1 MDTTQKSREEA
12 QRRQPSAGAAGQAKA
27 ERPPRQTPSGQRPT
41 AQNSRQK
48 PMTQPA
54 KRRPASKAP
63 DGSGQAVQKG
73 TRRPAD
79 GPSGAPG
86 KPARGQA
93 LPAPNRAKRP
103 AGAAVKERKTGDAA
117 QRRKQARRSA
127 EQTDLSSGKK
137 RAYGNSKP
145 KKKSALQTL
154 TESVKSAAANSKAR
168 ARARQEA
175 KPRSARRQ
183 PTPAVIYTEPK
194 KFNRSRLLMQLLIVG
209 AVVAALVLGVSVFF
223 KVEEFTVTGANVY
236 TAWSVREASGISEG
250 DSLLFFSRPRAG
262 AQIKANLP
270 YVKNVR
276 FGIKLPDTVN
286 IIIEEEDVV
295 YAIKDTAGTWW
306 LVSSKGRVVQ
316 QAGSR
321 ASNYT
326 QITGITLENPT
337 PNTQAV
343 AMEEKPAA
351 TDETG
356 VVQPV
361 TTSGAQR
368 LKVALE
374 IVTALENND
383 IVGEAASVDVSHLEE
398 ITLWYGTRYQVD
410 LGDATQIEYKI
421 ACMNDVIL
429 QLSEYQSGILDVSFT
444 IWPDKVVYTPFG

>member
-1 MDTTQKSREEA
+1 VP
-12 QRRQPSAGAAGQAKA
+12 RRQAA
-27 ERPPRQTPSGQRPT
+27 
-41 AQNSRQK
+41 
-48 PMTQPA
+48 
-54 KRRPASKAP
+54 KAP
-63 DGSGQAVQKG
+63 DRSQTQAAPKG
-73 TRRPAD
+73 
-79 GPSGAPG
+79 
-86 KPARGQA
+86 
-93 LPAPNRAKRP
+93 AKRP
-103 AGAAVKERKTGDAA
+103 ANRPDRPGSQAQPAPRGAKRAAGTAVKERKAA
-117 QRRKQARRSA
+117 DPPRPRKQAKRPA

-154 TESVKSAAANSKAR
+154 TESAKAAVASGKAR
-168 ARARQEA
+168 ARQRQES
-175 KPRSARRQ
+175 KPRTAQRQ

-194 KFNRSRLLMQLLIVG
+194 KFSRSRLALQLLIVG

-223 KVEEFTVTGANVY
+223 KVKEFTVTGANVY
-236 TAWSVREASGISEG
+236 TVWAVREASGISEG

-316 QAGSR
+316 QAGGR

-343 AMEEKPAA
+343 AMEEKPAS

-368 LKVALE
+368 LRVALE

-383 IVGEAASVDVSHLEE
+383 IVGGAASVDVSHLEA
-398 ITLWYGTRYQVD
+398 ITLWYGTRYQVN
-410 LGDATQIEYKI
+410 LGDTSQIEYKI
-421 ACMNDVIL
+421 ACMNDVIM